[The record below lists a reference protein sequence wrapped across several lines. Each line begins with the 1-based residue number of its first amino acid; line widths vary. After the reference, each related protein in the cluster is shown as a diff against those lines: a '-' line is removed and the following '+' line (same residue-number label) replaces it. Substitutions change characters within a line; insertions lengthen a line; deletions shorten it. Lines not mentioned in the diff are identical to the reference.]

1 MQTPS
6 VSEAGNVG
14 SCSCHEKILENQKNI
29 QQMLHELLK
38 QSTSKVHQF
47 NPQTPAV
54 QPITPSTVMDLSALD
69 CTFVVEPINDPVLP
83 ATPSPSKNSPEPS
96 TSTTPT
102 LVVNNQIV
110 APSSSSTQI
119 FEDVFKRSSSMTNYA
134 KNLVFELFRQDELV
148 NKNCAG
154 VKGKQAIGNDPRMDS
169 VREQTFK

>member
-1 MQTPS
+1 
-6 VSEAGNVG
+6 
-14 SCSCHEKILENQKNI
+14 
-29 QQMLHELLK
+29 MLHELLK
-38 QSTSKVHQF
+38 QSTSKVPQF

-54 QPITPSTVMDLSALD
+54 QPITPPTVMDLSALD
-69 CTFVVEPINDPVLP
+69 CTFVMEPSDDPVLP

-102 LVVNNQIV
+102 LAVNNQIV

-119 FEDVFKRSSSMTNYA
+119 FEEVFKRSSSMPNYA

-154 VKGKQAIGNDPRMDS
+154 MKGKQAIGNDPRMDS
-169 VREQTFK
+169 VREQTFKRYRVTDRNAAWALCRKAIDTALRKMRLPL